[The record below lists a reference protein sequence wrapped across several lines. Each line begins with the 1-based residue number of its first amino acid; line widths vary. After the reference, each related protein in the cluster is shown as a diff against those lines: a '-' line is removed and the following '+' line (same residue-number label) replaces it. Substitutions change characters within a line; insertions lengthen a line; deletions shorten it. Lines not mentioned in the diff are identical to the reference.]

1 MGWIPYVVT
10 VDERHASYPV
20 LDPSLEAATLGIQV
34 YKTKTR
40 EPLKS
45 YSFLTTGSSKKGIP
59 QGEIRKRGWLAK
71 VAAFIRGNF
80 YIPDARKGW
89 NSYAAVEAIQ
99 IIKKEKIA
107 TIITTGPPH
116 STHLIGMMF
125 KAGLKVNWLADF
137 RDPWTDVFYN
147 KQLYR
152 TPWAQSTD
160 RKLEKQVLEGA
171 DAIITTV
178 GGELHT
184 QLREKAPRQKFYALP
199 NGYDAELMAETPRTT
214 RPFFHIVYT
223 GLLTQNQDFM
233 AAVEGIQK
241 LRDGQPQLEIQFSLA
256 GQIPQ
261 DILQQIK
268 NTLPKVKVESLGYLT
283 HKEAVTLMKS
293 ADLLLNFIFKGAA
306 TQMISGKLLEY
317 MATGV
322 PILSLGDPYSDAGQL
337 LAKASH
343 AKMLHAEDSVEI
355 NNFIAEMAIQKGQ
368 LKNVFP
374 QLRDWSREAITT
386 DLINILDGL
395 KAQGRF

>member
-1 MGWIPYVVT
+1 
-10 VDERHASYPV
+10 
-20 LDPSLEAATLGIQV
+20 
-34 YKTKTR
+34 
-40 EPLKS
+40 
-45 YSFLTTGSSKKGIP
+45 
-59 QGEIRKRGWLAK
+59 
-71 VAAFIRGNF
+71 
-80 YIPDARKGW
+80 
-89 NSYAAVEAIQ
+89 
-99 IIKKEKIA
+99 
-107 TIITTGPPH
+107 
-116 STHLIGMMF
+116 
-125 KAGLKVNWLADF
+125 
-137 RDPWTDVFYN
+137 
-147 KQLYR
+147 
-152 TPWAQSTD
+152 
-160 RKLEKQVLEGA
+160 
-171 DAIITTV
+171 
-178 GGELHT
+178 
-184 QLREKAPRQKFYALP
+184 
-199 NGYDAELMAETPRTT
+199 
-214 RPFFHIVYT
+214 
-223 GLLTQNQDFM
+223 M

-268 NTLPKVKVESLGYLT
+268 NTLPKVRVESLGYLT

-386 DLINILDGL
+386 DLINILEGL